1 MFRNDFKVMVTK
13 ALGATG
19 LLLATACAGETG
31 VEQGAQGLVAPG
43 DVNRAYVQTAPML
56 DAAVGMDAGTAV
68 PQDRL
73 GGSVVAEL
81 PGAVTGNARTRE
93 PTAIDGCG
101 SEVCG
106 AGETCCPLTGEC
118 FPATCTDCC
127 RPPELAAGVP
137 PEPELTPE
145 GPGPAN

>member
-56 DAAVGMDAGTAV
+56 DAAVGMVLIFCNTHMEM
-68 PQDRL
+68 PTRT
-73 GGSVVAEL
+73 GS
-81 PGAVTGNARTRE
+81 
-93 PTAIDGCG
+93 
-101 SEVCG
+101 
-106 AGETCCPLTGEC
+106 TGEGLRTARSSHRKWLLRGISWSI
-118 FPATCTDCC
+118 FTKGNHVY
-127 RPPELAAGVP
+127 R
-137 PEPELTPE
+137 
-145 GPGPAN
+145 